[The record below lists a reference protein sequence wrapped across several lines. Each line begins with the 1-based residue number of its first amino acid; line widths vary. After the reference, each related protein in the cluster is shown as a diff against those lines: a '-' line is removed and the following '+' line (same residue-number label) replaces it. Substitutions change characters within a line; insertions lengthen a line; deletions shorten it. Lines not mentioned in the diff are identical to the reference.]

1 MIDHVLVK
9 IPWNQTCSI
18 IFQGCSFDLMYHC
31 VVKICNK
38 EPSHFSM
45 VSSMSKPL
53 AWSEGIGYCDDRHV
67 SKPIL
72 VIFASLLARDLTHL
86 TLCFIPSI
94 VENMPGK
101 RVLNRP
107 RKHRLDLTR
116 CLHKNLPF
124 FRVHKPLP
132 IRTYRLH
139 HVDSMWAAMR
149 AMSCVDVSRNWWYPM
164 ENPNHKWRF

>member
-53 AWSEGIGYCDDRHV
+53 AWSLRHW
-67 SKPIL
+67 IL
-72 VIFASLLARDLTHL
+72 WWPPCFQTHFGDLCIPFDQRSHSLDSLFHPQHCWKHAG
-86 TLCFIPSI
+86 
-94 VENMPGK
+94 E
-101 RVLNRP
+101 VLNRP

-124 FRVHKPLP
+124 FRVLTNPFPFELIGCITLTRCELP
-132 IRTYRLH
+132 WESELCR
-139 HVDSMWAAMR
+139 
-149 AMSCVDVSRNWWYPM
+149 CVQKLVISHGKSQP
-164 ENPNHKWRF
+164 